1 MEETFMRVRVIAP
14 ALVLAWSC
22 AVGVAVMAQTQK
34 VTTPEQLDKVM
45 KAVQQANQ
53 PVGKAIASGAY
64 ADARKGLAAVK
75 ENVAASRTFWV
86 EHKKDDAVKLNEES
100 VGKIEALEKLLSAPT
115 VDGAAAAAAMKEVGG
130 SCRACHQKYRATDA
144 ENNYILKPGWQEAK

>member
-1 MEETFMRVRVIAP
+1 MRVRVFAP

-22 AVGVAVMAQTQK
+22 AVGVAVLAQGQK

-45 KAVQQANQ
+45 KEVQKANQ

-64 ADARKGLAAVK
+64 ADAKKGLATVK
-75 ENVAASRTFWV
+75 ENVIASRSFWV
-86 EHKKDDAVKLNEES
+86 EHKRDDAVKLNEEA
-100 VGKIEALEKLLSAPT
+100 VAKIEALEKLLSAEP
-115 VDGAAAAAAMKEVGG
+115 VDQPAAQAAMKEVGG

-144 ENNYILKPGWQEAK
+144 ENNYILKPGALEAK

>member
-1 MEETFMRVRVIAP
+1 MRVRVIAP

-64 ADARKGLAAVK
+64 ADARKGLATVK

>member
-1 MEETFMRVRVIAP
+1 MRVRVIAS
-14 ALVLAWSC
+14 AFVLAWSC

-34 VTTPEQLDKVM
+34 ITTPEQLDKVM

-53 PVGKAIASGAY
+53 PVGKAIASGAFD
-64 ADARKGLAAVK
+64 DARKGLATVK
-75 ENVAASRTFWV
+75 ENIVASRSFWI
-86 EHKKDDAVKLNEES
+86 EHKKDDAVKMNEES
-100 VGKIEALEKLLSAPT
+100 VGKIEALEKLLSATP

>member
-1 MEETFMRVRVIAP
+1 MRVRVIAP

>member
-1 MEETFMRVRVIAP
+1 MRVRVFAP
-14 ALVLAWSC
+14 ALVVAWSC
-22 AVGVAVMAQTQK
+22 AVGVAVITVGAQGQK

-64 ADARKGLAAVK
+64 ADAKKGLATVK
-75 ENVAASRTFWV
+75 ENVILSRTFWI
-86 EHKKDDAVKLNEES
+86 EHKRDDAVKLNEES
-100 VGKIEALEKLLSAPT
+100 VAKIEALEKLLSAEP
-115 VDGAAAAAAMKEVGG
+115 VDQAAAQAAMKEVGG

-144 ENNYILKPGWQEAK
+144 ENNYILKPGSLEAK